1 MSIMTQDLS
10 EASVWGIKYRPQT
23 IQECILPVDLK
34 TQFQKIVDTGKIPNL
49 LLHSTQPGSG
59 KTTSILCLCKQ
70 LGYDVLFINASL
82 DNSID
87 DIRNKIVGFCS
98 SVSLDDKPKVVFWDE
113 ADSLS
118 LASQKGC
125 RGLLEQYSNIT
136 FIMTCNYVGKLIEPI
151 RSRFSTI
158 EFKIPEDER
167 KDLLKQFT
175 IRVFEILDKEE
186 VEYDK
191 KAVLQFVS
199 KYHPDY
205 RKTLNELQRYSLSG
219 CIDAG
224 ILSTIADVKVE
235 TLFTAMKERNFANA
249 RKWIGENAGVDWETF
264 YGQLYELMYDR
275 IEPSSIPPAILV
287 LAKYQFQ
294 SATVADQQLNF
305 AAAVVELMG
314 EVQFR

>member
-1 MSIMTQDLS
+1 MGVMNVDHSD
-10 EASVWGIKYRPQT
+10 ASVWGNKYRPDT
-23 IQECILPVDLK
+23 INDCLLPEETKKQLH
-34 TQFQKIVDTGKIPNL
+34 KIVEKGNIGSL
-49 LLHSTQPGSG
+49 LFHSSQGGTG
-59 KTTSILCLCKQ
+59 KTTSGRALCLE
-70 LGYDVLFINASL
+70 LGYDVMFMNASMQ
-82 DNSID
+82 NSID
-87 DIRNKIVGFCS
+87 DVRNQIMGFCS
-98 SVSLDDKPKVVFWDE
+98 SVSLDSKPKALFLDEVDAFSIPAQKSLKGVFE
-113 ADSLS
+113 EFPNMS
-118 LASQKGC
+118 
-125 RGLLEQYSNIT
+125 
-136 FIMTCNYVGKLIEPI
+136 FILTCNHVGKLLPQLK
-151 RSRFSTI
+151 SRCSEI
-158 EFKIPEDER
+158 EFKIPEEER
-167 KDLLKQFT
+167 LSLLKAFT
-175 IRVFEILDKEE
+175 MRVFEILDLEG

-205 RKTLNELQRYSLSG
+205 RKTLNELQRYALSG

-235 TLFTAMKERNFANA
+235 TLFVAMKERNFANA
-249 RKWIGENAGVDWETF
+249 RKWIGENAGIDWETF

-314 EVQFR
+314 EVVFR